1 MKSWLEKSSM
11 RPVTLQL
18 PRIALTLVLTLAA
31 APLYAATPRE
41 ELLRYVPKDV
51 AFCLILQDLR
61 DHDQALEQSPFMKE
75 LAKSPFMEALL
86 QSDDLKNLLKVD
98 QFLRDNL
105 GVDAVKLRDEI
116 FGDALAFAYR
126 PGPPGKPEAEQGLFL
141 LRARDPKL
149 LAELIDRLN
158 ELQRKSEDL
167 VELKEIKHHDVS
179 YFRRTER
186 KRAEGKDEHKET
198 NYYLLNGPVLLFS
211 SQEPILR
218 DAIDQERE
226 ATSDKE
232 PEASKQ
238 FRLAHAE
245 KAFAAFWV
253 NPRAFDAEM
262 QRRANDA
269 PAGEAAILKNL
280 LVYWKAL
287 DSIVLTADLQKDLVV
302 QASIRARV
310 DQLPASARKFLSEAA
325 KPSDLWARFPDDAMM
340 AMASRIDLPSLVSVA
355 QEFLP
360 AELNKSM
367 KNALDRGFGATLG
380 RDFLADVL
388 PNIGPDWGMCIVAP
402 ASDDKS
408 WIPQSVFALRTQAGD
423 KKPPVDQTV
432 LDAVNFYAGVA
443 VLMHN
448 TKDAKPLSLK
458 SVNQDNVEVKYL
470 TGGDFPEGMAPAFT
484 LHDGYLVL
492 GSSPDAIRRFHA
504 VSPTKVDADNVPL
517 LRVSFKEIRRYLKE
531 RREPV
536 IAAVAEKNQIDK
548 KEAAKK
554 IDGLI
559 AVLQFVDRLDL
570 SQRSET
576 GQVTF
581 TLRVQ
586 TALPLK

>member
-1 MKSWLEKSSM
+1 M
-11 RPVTLQL
+11 RPITRQLQH
-18 PRIALTLVLTLAA
+18 IGLTLILALVA
-31 APLYAATPRE
+31 APLYAATPRD

-61 DHDQALEQSPFMKE
+61 DRDTALQQSPFMKE

-98 QFLRDNL
+98 QFLHDNL

-126 PGPPGKPEAEQGLFL
+126 PGPPGKPDAEQGLFL

-149 LAELIDRLN
+149 LAEIIDRLN
-158 ELQRKSEDL
+158 DLQRKSEDL
-167 VELKEIKHHDVS
+167 LELKEIKHHDIS

-186 KRAEGKDEHKET
+186 KRGEGKDERKET
-198 NYYLLNGPVLLFS
+198 NFYLLNGPVLLFS

-218 DAIDQERE
+218 DAIDHEQG

-232 PEASKQ
+232 PEVSKQ
-238 FRLAHAE
+238 FRLAHAD
-245 KAFAAFWV
+245 KALAAFWI

-262 QRRANDA
+262 ERRANEA
-269 PAGEAAILKNL
+269 PVGEAAVLRNI

-287 DSIVLTADLQKDLVV
+287 DSIVLTADSQKDLVL
-302 QASIRARV
+302 QASVRARV

-325 KPSDLWARFPDDAMM
+325 KPSDLWARFPDDAMV
-340 AMASRIDLPSLVSVA
+340 AMASRIDLPSLVSIA

-388 PNIGPDWGMCIVAP
+388 PNIGPDWGMCVMAP
-402 ASDDKS
+402 PSEDKS
-408 WIPQSVFALRTQAGD
+408 WVPQTVFALRAQPGD

-458 SVNQDNVEVKYL
+458 SVKQDKVEIKYL
-470 TGGDFPEGMAPAFT
+470 TGGEFPEGMEPAFT

-492 GSSPDAIRRFHA
+492 GGSPDAIRRFHA
-504 VSPTKVDADNVPL
+504 ASPAKVDADNVPL

-531 RREPV
+531 RREPI
-536 IAAVAEKNQIDK
+536 IAAAAEKNQIDK

-559 AVLQFVDRLDL
+559 AVLHLVDRLDL
-570 SQRSET
+570 TQRSET